1 MWITKTSI
9 NQPVFATMVMLALV
23 VLGLFSYRLLP
34 VEERPEISMPEAYIE
49 VEYPG
54 ASPEAIEDEVLKPIE
69 NVINSIE
76 GVRNIY
82 ATAREGRAFFQV
94 EFRLETDVIA
104 ATQEI
109 RDRVAPIRSTLQ
121 PDVHEP
127 KIERASSESQQG
139 AAVEMVVYSGTRS
152 LREVSTLV
160 EQQIVKRLQN
170 AYGVGHIQV
179 GGSVQ
184 RQAQVDLRPAQMERL
199 RGGVD

>member
-1 MWITKTSI
+1 
-9 NQPVFATMVMLALV
+9 
-23 VLGLFSYRLLP
+23 
-34 VEERPEISMPEAYIE
+34 E

-82 ATAREGRAFFQV
+82 ATAREGRANFQI

-104 ATQEI
+104 ATQEV
-109 RDRVAPIRSTLQ
+109 RDRVAQIRSTL
-121 PDVHEP
+121 PRAVREP
-127 KIERASSESQQG
+127 KSARASAESQQG
-139 AAVEMVVYSGTRS
+139 AAVEMVVYSGART

-160 EQQIVKRLQN
+160 DQQIVKRLQN
-170 AYGVGHIQV
+170 VYGVGHIEV

-184 RQAQVDLRPAQMERL
+184 RQGEGDLAPGAVERP
-199 RGGVD
+199 RGGRG